1 VIEAVIENIELKQ
14 SIFADLEKHCRA
26 DCILSTNT
34 STIDLNLVGAK
45 TKSQDRII
53 GAHFFS
59 PAHIMPLL
67 EIVRTEKTSP
77 QAIVD
82 LMALGKAIK
91 KTPVLV
97 GNCTGFAV
105 NRVFFPYTMAAS
117 MLSDLGVDIYRIDN
131 AIKSWGMPMG
141 PFRLADLVGL
151 GVAVAV
157 GAQFVNSF
165 PDRVYVSRLLPA
177 MLQAERL
184 GESNKKGFYVY
195 DEKRKARPAPEIKD
209 IIKASQ

>member
-1 VIEAVIENIELKQ
+1 
-14 SIFADLEKHCRA
+14 
-26 DCILSTNT
+26 
-34 STIDLNLVGAK
+34 
-45 TKSQDRII
+45 
-53 GAHFFS
+53 
-59 PAHIMPLL
+59 MPLL
-67 EIVRTEKTSP
+67 EIVRTEKTSA

-141 PFRLADLVGL
+141 PFRWATFLHYVG
-151 GVAVAV
+151 VVV
-157 GAQFVNSF
+157 FVITLCMRFRINAGN
-165 PDRVYVSRLLPA
+165 R
-177 MLQAERL
+177 
-184 GESNKKGFYVY
+184 
-195 DEKRKARPAPEIKD
+195 IKD
-209 IIKASQ
+209 ISVSMSMIF